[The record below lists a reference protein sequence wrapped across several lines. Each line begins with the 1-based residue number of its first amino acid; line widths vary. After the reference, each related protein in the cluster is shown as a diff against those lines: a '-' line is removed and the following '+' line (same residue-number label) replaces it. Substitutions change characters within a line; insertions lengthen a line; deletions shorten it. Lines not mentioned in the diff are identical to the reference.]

1 MQLFDRIK
9 QAHLAIRPQVLVTPL
24 DHSLALSKALGCE
37 VWLKNDHLQPTG
49 SFKVRGATNKVRL
62 LNDQARKR
70 GVITASTGN
79 HGQAVARAGRLAGVP
94 VAVYVSASTAPS
106 KMEGIRALGG
116 ELVVVD
122 GPPIDAELLGRKT
135 AAEDGR
141 AYVPP
146 YNDLDTMAGQGT
158 LGMELHEQ
166 APDLDAVFIAVGGG
180 GLIGGTATAL
190 KGLGST
196 AKVVGVWCEN
206 SAVMLRCL
214 EAGRIIEVEEHPTLT
229 DGTVG
234 ALEPGSVTFPVCQ
247 QVIDDRVI
255 VDEAGIADGMR
266 RVAEAERWMVE
277 GSAGM
282 AMAGLVAAA
291 ERYKGA
297 KVAVVLCGRNI
308 APQDFANVILRP
320 AM

>member
-9 QAHLAIRPQVLVTPL
+9 QAHPAIRPQVLVTPL
-24 DHSLALSKALGCE
+24 DYSQALSGALGCE
-37 VWLKNDHLQPTG
+37 VWLKGDHLQPTG

-62 LNDQARKR
+62 LDDAARRR
-70 GVITASTGN
+70 GAVTASTGN
-79 HGQAVARAGRLAGVP
+79 HGQAVARAGKLAGVP
-94 VAVYVSASTAPS
+94 VTVYVSASTAPS
-106 KMEGIRALGG
+106 KMAGIRALGA

-122 GPPIDAELLGRKT
+122 GPPIDAELLGRKA

-141 AYVPP
+141 AYIPP
-146 YNDLDTMAGQGT
+146 YNDFDTMAGQGT

-166 APDLDAVFIAVGGG
+166 APDLDAVFVAVGGG
-180 GLIGGTATAL
+180 GLIGGTGTAL
-190 KGLGST
+190 KGMGAK

-214 EAGRIIEVEEHPTLT
+214 EAGRIIEVAERPTLT
-229 DGTVG
+229 DGTAG

-247 QVIDDRVI
+247 QVIDDRVL

-282 AMAGLVAAA
+282 AMAGLVQAAH
-291 ERYKGA
+291 RYRGA

-308 APQDFANVILRP
+308 APRDFAEVMLE
-320 AM
+320 A

>member
-9 QAHLAIRPQVLVTPL
+9 QAHRAIRPQVLVTPL
-24 DHSLALSKALGCE
+24 DHSLVLSGALGCE
-37 VWLKNDHLQPTG
+37 VWLKNELLQPTG

-62 LNDQARKR
+62 LDADARER
-70 GVITASTGN
+70 GVVTASTGN

-94 VAVYVSASTAPS
+94 VTVYLPASTAPP
-106 KMEGIRALGG
+106 KMAGIRALGG

-122 GPPIDAELLGRKT
+122 GPPIDAELLARET

-141 AYVPP
+141 TYIPP
-146 YNDLDTMAGQGT
+146 YNDFDIMAGQGT

-180 GLIGGTATAL
+180 GLIGGTGTAL
-190 KGLGST
+190 KGLGAET
-196 AKVVGVWCEN
+196 KVVGVWCEN

-214 EAGRIIEVEEHPTLT
+214 EAGRIIEVPERPTLT
-229 DGTVG
+229 DGTAG
-234 ALEPGSVTFPVCQ
+234 AVETGSVTFPVCQ
-247 QVIDDRVI
+247 RVIDDRVV

-266 RVAEAERWMVE
+266 RVAEAERWMIE

-282 AMAGLVAAA
+282 AMAGLVKAA
-291 ERYKGA
+291 ERYQGA

-308 APQDFANVILRP
+308 ASRDFAKVVLGS
-320 AM
+320 